1 MSPFSAMAGSMPK
14 THELMTNFAEMV
26 ATPTM
31 EQQLVREVLEAEW
44 LKQKGWKSQFPIYVQ
59 LHCFQQAWA
68 LATER
73 FVWLYW
79 PGVTLHPRSSQACG
93 KDGAIVSTSHFN
105 DVIQLA
111 TVDTFSRRMYIDEVL
126 KLRVWW
132 VFLRVAK
139 GNARFATRLEALFTQ
154 RLTRPVPSVQ
164 YRSAQIQEVVHGFL
178 MLVQYRLVG
187 DSDSDSDSESD

>member
-1 MSPFSAMAGSMPK
+1 MSPFSAMAVSMPV
-14 THELMTNFAEMV
+14 THQLMTNVAEMV
-26 ATPTM
+26 ANPTM
-31 EQQLVREVLEAEW
+31 EQQLVRELLDAKW
-44 LKQKGWKSQFPIYVQ
+44 LKQQGWMSKFPIYLQ
-59 LHCFQQAWA
+59 LHCFEQAWA

-73 FVWLYW
+73 FVWHHW
-79 PGVTLHPRSSQACG
+79 PGVTLHPRATQACD

-105 DVIQLA
+105 DVIQFA
-111 TVDTFSRRMYIDEVL
+111 TVDTFSRGMYIDEVL
-126 KLRVWW
+126 KLRVWF
-132 VFLRVAK
+132 VFLRSAT
-139 GNARFATRLEALFTQ
+139 GNTRGAARLEAIFTQ

>member
-1 MSPFSAMAGSMPK
+1 MS
-14 THELMTNFAEMV
+14 E
-26 ATPTM
+26 
-31 EQQLVREVLEAEW
+31 
-44 LKQKGWKSQFPIYVQ
+44 FPIDLQ
-59 LHCFQQAWA
+59 LHCSQRAWA

-73 FVWLYW
+73 FVWHHW
-79 PGVTLHPRSSQACG
+79 PGVALHPRATHASDKG
-93 KDGAIVSTSHFN
+93 GAIVSTSHFN

-187 DSDSDSDSESD
+187 DSDSDSESD